1 MKKKF
6 DIALLFRLAALFLV
20 LWGGKLVW
28 EQFGQPANFDETLL
42 ETSFQYW
49 FWLQRGPDLAVQ
61 AGLIFA
67 GALGIAALLPGSKDK
82 EQ

>member
-6 DIALLFRLAALFLV
+6 DLNRLVRLIALFLV

-28 EQFGQPANFDETLL
+28 EQFGKPASFDEALV

-67 GALGIAALLPGSKDK
+67 GALGIAALLPGAKDK
-82 EQ
+82 EG